1 MAKKKTAANSTAKK
15 KVTKKTVKKNTTK
28 TSTKKV
34 VVKEEKKV
42 DDITEALAEG
52 VVSDSSTKEETDA
65 QVATSPTK
73 DYYDIS
79 LEQIN
84 MYKETHN
91 GEDPGLDLE
100 EVKKDANDGF
110 ATIILDNDSA
120 DIPDDVK
127 ATINFAEQVM
137 SQAEAE

>member
-1 MAKKKTAANSTAKK
+1 MAKKKTAANSAAKK
-15 KVTKKTVKKNTTK
+15 KVTKKNTTK
-28 TSTKKV
+28 KMSNTSTKKV

-52 VVSDSSTKEETDA
+52 VISDSSTKEADT
-65 QVATSPTK
+65 QVVANPTK

-100 EVKKDANDGF
+100 EVKKNANDGF

-127 ATINFAEQVM
+127 ATINFADQVM

>member
-1 MAKKKTAANSTAKK
+1 MAKKKTAANSAAKK
-15 KVTKKTVKKNTTK
+15 KVTKKNTTK
-28 TSTKKV
+28 KMSNTSTKKV

-52 VVSDSSTKEETDA
+52 VTSDSSIKEADT
-65 QVATSPTK
+65 QVATNPTK

-127 ATINFAEQVM
+127 ATINFADQVM

>member
-1 MAKKKTAANSTAKK
+1 MAKKKTAANSAAKK

-34 VVKEEKKV
+34 VKEEKKV

-52 VVSDSSTKEETDA
+52 VISDSSTKEADT
-65 QVATSPTK
+65 QVVANPTK

-100 EVKKDANDGF
+100 EVKKNANDGF

-127 ATINFAEQVM
+127 ATINFADQVM

>member
-1 MAKKKTAANSTAKK
+1 MAKKK
-15 KVTKKTVKKNTTK
+15 KVTKKNTTK
-28 TSTKKV
+28 KMSNTSTKKV
-34 VVKEEKKV
+34 VVNEEKKV
-42 DDITEALAEG
+42 DDIAEALAEG
-52 VVSDSSTKEETDA
+52 VSSDHSTKEEADT
-65 QVATSPTK
+65 QIATSPTK
-73 DYYDIS
+73 NYYDIS

-127 ATINFAEQVM
+127 ATINFADQIM